1 MIEVIKDWDPTCR
14 AIIEKTPE
22 DAIIDFKLVY
32 RDPLPSWISKGGR
45 IALLGDAAH
54 PFLPT
59 SVPPPEI
66 MGFLI
71 LVDARRKS
79 VDGRWCYHRTLYS
92 SGWKR

>member
-1 MIEVIKDWDPTCR
+1 LEDAIEVIKDWDPTCR
-14 AIIEKTPE
+14 AILEKTPE

-59 SVPPPEI
+59 SVLSPEEAPSDI
-66 MGFLI
+66 
-71 LVDARRKS
+71 
-79 VDGRWCYHRTLYS
+79 
-92 SGWKR
+92 